1 MELFNSNFWW
11 IFSTAIF
18 IAVPSALLGCFL
30 VLRKMAMIGD
40 AISHA
45 VLPGIV
51 VAYLMTNSYNSF
63 PMLIASALVGVLC
76 TFLIES
82 FNKIGRLQE
91 DASIGV
97 TYTWLFAIGVVMI
110 SFFNDNLDLDQDCVL
125 FGEIAYVPLDSIEL
139 MQDLFVPKAFLT
151 GFAMM
156 TIVVMVILFF
166 YNGFKIT
173 SFDPLYA
180 ASIGISLGLINYTL
194 MSLVSFVTVFSFESV
209 GAILVLAFMVVP
221 PATAYLLS
229 NDLKKMMF
237 LSCLFS
243 IHGVFWGY
251 ILSVE
256 LNSSIAGAMATTLGI
271 QFFLVFTLNILVKNK
286 KRNTAKYQV
295 S

>member
-11 IFSTAIF
+11 IFFTAIF

-30 VLRKMAMIGD
+30 ILRKMAMIGD

-51 VAYLMTNSYNSF
+51 VAYLFTHSYNSF
-63 PMLIASALVGVLC
+63 PMLIAAAAVGVFC
-76 TFLIES
+76 TFLIET
-82 FNKIGRLQE
+82 FNKVGRLQE

-125 FGEIAYVPLDSIEL
+125 FGEIAYVPLNAIE
-139 MQDLFVPKAFLT
+139 MFQDFYVPIAFLT
-151 GFAMM
+151 GFGMM
-156 TIVVMVILFF
+156 TIVILVIIFF

-180 ASIGISLGLINYTL
+180 ASIGISLTVINYTL

-221 PATAYLLS
+221 PATAYLLTHQ
-229 NDLKKMMF
+229 LKRMMF
-237 LSCLFS
+237 LSCLFA

-251 ILSVE
+251 LLSVQM
-256 LNSSIAGAMATTLGI
+256 NSSIAGAMATCLGI
-271 QFFLVFTLNILVKNK
+271 QFFVVFALHLFKKNK
-286 KRNTAKYQV
+286 KV
-295 S
+295 LIS

>member
-11 IFSTAIF
+11 IFFTAIF

-30 VLRKMAMIGD
+30 ILRKMAMIGD

-51 VAYLMTNSYNSF
+51 VAYLFTHSYNSF
-63 PMLIASALVGVLC
+63 PMLIAAAAVGVFC
-76 TFLIES
+76 TFLIET
-82 FNKIGRLQE
+82 FNKVGRLQE

-125 FGEIAYVPLDSIEL
+125 FGEIAYVPLNAIE
-139 MQDLFVPKAFLT
+139 MFQDFYVPIAFLT
-151 GFAMM
+151 GLGMM
-156 TIVVMVILFF
+156 TIVILVIIFF

-180 ASIGISLGLINYTL
+180 ASIGISLTVINYTL

-221 PATAYLLS
+221 PATAYLLTHQ
-229 NDLKKMMF
+229 LKRMMF
-237 LSCLFS
+237 LACLFA

-251 ILSVE
+251 LLSVQM
-256 LNSSIAGAMATTLGI
+256 NSSIAGAMATCLGI
-271 QFFLVFTLNILVKNK
+271 QFFVVFALHLFKKNK
-286 KRNTAKYQV
+286 RVLV

>member
-1 MELFNSNFWW
+1 MEIFNSNFWW
-11 IFSTAIF
+11 IFFTAIF

-30 VLRKMAMIGD
+30 ILRKMAMIGD

-51 VAYLMTNSYNSF
+51 VAYLFTNSYNSF
-63 PMLIASALVGVLC
+63 PMLIAAAAVGVFC
-76 TFLIES
+76 TFLIET
-82 FNKIGRLQE
+82 FNKVGRLQE

-125 FGEIAYVPLDSIEL
+125 FGEIAYVPLNAIE
-139 MQDLFVPKAFLT
+139 MFQDFYVPTAFLT
-151 GFAMM
+151 GFGMM
-156 TIVVMVILFF
+156 TIVILVIIFF

-180 ASIGISLGLINYTL
+180 ASIGISLTVINYTL

-221 PATAYLLS
+221 PATAYLLTHQ
-229 NDLKKMMF
+229 LKRMMF
-237 LSCLFS
+237 LSCLFA

-251 ILSVE
+251 LLSVQM
-256 LNSSIAGAMATTLGI
+256 NSSIAGAMATCLGI
-271 QFFLVFTLNILVKNK
+271 QFFVVFTLHLFKKNK
-286 KRNTAKYQV
+286 RVLN

>member
-1 MELFNSNFWW
+1 MDLLNSNFWW
-11 IFSTAIF
+11 IFSTAVF
-18 IAVPSALLGCFL
+18 IAIPSALLGCFL

-51 VAYLMTNSYNSF
+51 IAYLMTNSYNSF
-63 PMLIASALVGVLC
+63 PMLIASAIVGVLC

-125 FGEIAYVPLDSIEL
+125 FGEIAYVPLNSIEFAP
-139 MQDLFVPKAFLT
+139 DIFIPKAFLT

-156 TIVVMVILFF
+156 TIVILVILFF

-180 ASIGISLGLINYTL
+180 ASIGISLSLVNYTL

-229 NDLKKMMF
+229 HSLNRMMI
-237 LSCLFS
+237 LSCLFA

-251 ILSVE
+251 FLSVE
-256 LNSSIAGAMATTLGI
+256 LNSSIAGAMATTLGL
-271 QFFLVFTLNILVKNK
+271 QFFIVFIVYLLVKK
-286 KRNTAKYQV
+286 KTIRIA
-295 S
+295 

>member
-11 IFSTAIF
+11 IFFTAIF

-30 VLRKMAMIGD
+30 ILRKMAMIGD

-51 VAYLMTNSYNSF
+51 VAYLFTHSYNSF
-63 PMLIASALVGVLC
+63 PMLIAAAAVGVFC
-76 TFLIES
+76 TFLIET
-82 FNKIGRLQE
+82 FNKVGRLQE

-125 FGEIAYVPLDSIEL
+125 FGEIAYVPLNAIE
-139 MQDLFVPKAFLT
+139 MFQDFYVPIAFLT
-151 GFAMM
+151 GLGMM
-156 TIVVMVILFF
+156 TIVILVIIFF

-180 ASIGISLGLINYTL
+180 ASIGISLTVINYTL

-221 PATAYLLS
+221 PATAYLLTHQ
-229 NDLKKMMF
+229 LKRMMF
-237 LSCLFS
+237 LSCLFA

-251 ILSVE
+251 LLSVQM
-256 LNSSIAGAMATTLGI
+256 NSSIAGAMATCLGI
-271 QFFLVFTLNILVKNK
+271 QFFVVFTLHLFKKNK
-286 KRNTAKYQV
+286 RVLN

>member
-11 IFSTAIF
+11 IFFTAIF

-30 VLRKMAMIGD
+30 ILRKMAMIGD

-51 VAYLMTNSYNSF
+51 VAYLFTHSYNSF
-63 PMLIASALVGVLC
+63 PMLIAAAAVGVFC
-76 TFLIES
+76 TFLIET
-82 FNKIGRLQE
+82 FNKVGRLQE

-125 FGEIAYVPLDSIEL
+125 FGEIAYVPLNAIEML
-139 MQDLFVPKAFLT
+139 QDFYVPIAFLT
-151 GFAMM
+151 GFGMM
-156 TIVVMVILFF
+156 TIVILVIIFF

-180 ASIGISLGLINYTL
+180 ASIGISLSVINYTL

-221 PATAYLLS
+221 PATAYLLTHQ
-229 NDLKKMMF
+229 LKRMML
-237 LSCLFS
+237 LSCLFA

-251 ILSVE
+251 LLSVQM
-256 LNSSIAGAMATTLGI
+256 NSSIAGAMATCLGI
-271 QFFLVFTLNILVKNK
+271 QFFVVFALHLFDKNK
-286 KRNTAKYQV
+286 RVMA

>member
-11 IFSTAIF
+11 IFFTAIF

-30 VLRKMAMIGD
+30 ILRKMAMIGD

-51 VAYLMTNSYNSF
+51 VAYLFTHSYNSF
-63 PMLIASALVGVLC
+63 PMLIAAAAVGVFC
-76 TFLIES
+76 TFLIET
-82 FNKIGRLQE
+82 FNKVGRLQE

-125 FGEIAYVPLDSIEL
+125 FGEIAYVPLNAIEML
-139 MQDLFVPKAFLT
+139 QDFYVPIAFLT
-151 GFAMM
+151 GFGMM
-156 TIVVMVILFF
+156 TIVILVIIFF

-180 ASIGISLGLINYTL
+180 ASIGISLSVINYTL

-221 PATAYLLS
+221 PATAYLLTHQ
-229 NDLKKMMF
+229 LKRMML
-237 LSCLFS
+237 LSCLFA

-251 ILSVE
+251 LLSVQM
-256 LNSSIAGAMATTLGI
+256 NSSIAGAMATCLGI
-271 QFFLVFTLNILVKNK
+271 QFFVVFALHLFKKNK
-286 KRNTAKYQV
+286 KVMA

>member
-11 IFSTAIF
+11 IFFTAIF

-30 VLRKMAMIGD
+30 ILRKMAMIGD

-51 VAYLMTNSYNSF
+51 VAYLFTHSYNSF
-63 PMLIASALVGVLC
+63 PMLIAAAAVGVFC
-76 TFLIES
+76 TFLIET
-82 FNKIGRLQE
+82 FNKVGRLQE

-125 FGEIAYVPLDSIEL
+125 FGEIAYVPLNAIEML
-139 MQDLFVPKAFLT
+139 QDFYVPIAFLT
-151 GFAMM
+151 GFGMM
-156 TIVVMVILFF
+156 TIVILVIIFF

-180 ASIGISLGLINYTL
+180 ASIGISLSVINYTL

-221 PATAYLLS
+221 PATAYLLTHQ
-229 NDLKKMMF
+229 LKRMML
-237 LSCLFS
+237 LSCLFA

-251 ILSVE
+251 LLSVQM
-256 LNSSIAGAMATTLGI
+256 NSSIAGAMATCLGI
-271 QFFLVFTLNILVKNK
+271 QFFVVFALHLFKKNK
-286 KRNTAKYQV
+286 RVMAC
-295 S
+295 

>member
-11 IFSTAIF
+11 IFFTAIF

-30 VLRKMAMIGD
+30 ILRKMAMIGD

-51 VAYLMTNSYNSF
+51 VAYLFTHSYNSF
-63 PMLIASALVGVLC
+63 PMLIAAAAVGVFC
-76 TFLIES
+76 TFLIET
-82 FNKIGRLQE
+82 FNKVGRLQE

-125 FGEIAYVPLDSIEL
+125 FGEIAYVPLNAIEML
-139 MQDLFVPKAFLT
+139 QDFYVPIAFLT
-151 GFAMM
+151 GFGMM
-156 TIVVMVILFF
+156 TIVILVIIFF

-180 ASIGISLGLINYTL
+180 ASIGISLSVINYTL

-221 PATAYLLS
+221 PATAYLLTHQ
-229 NDLKKMMF
+229 LKRMML
-237 LSCLFS
+237 LSCLFA

-251 ILSVE
+251 LLSVQM
-256 LNSSIAGAMATTLGI
+256 NSSIAGAMATCLGI
-271 QFFLVFTLNILVKNK
+271 QFFVVFALHLFKKNK
-286 KRNTAKYQV
+286 RVMA